1 MSLPEFAFEAMQKI
15 PRLNRDC
22 IITEKIDGTNA
33 CVVVSDDGL
42 ELQACSR
49 TRNIFPGKQ
58 DNFGFALWCEQNN
71 QELLKLGPGR
81 HYGEWWG
88 VGIQR
93 GYNLFE
99 RKFSLF
105 NADKW
110 GDPATRPSVCSVV
123 PVLYRGRFDTACISE
138 AVRRLATTGSQA
150 ATGFDKPEGIVV
162 FHQASHHLYKVTID
176 NDEKPKGATNVQ
188 S

>member
-1 MSLPEFAFEAMQKI
+1 MDKPEFIFEAMQKI

-22 IITEKIDGTNA
+22 IVTEKIDGTNA

-49 TRNIFPGKQ
+49 TRNIFTGKQ
-58 DNFGFALWCEQNN
+58 DNFGFAQWCEQNKT
-71 QELLKLGPGR
+71 ELLKLGPGR
-81 HYGEWWG
+81 HYGEWFG

-99 RKFSLF
+99 RRFSLF

-110 GDPATRPSVCSVV
+110 ADASTRPSCCGVV
-123 PVLYRGRFDTACISE
+123 PVLYRGPFDTERIHDALYHLKI
-138 AVRRLATTGSQA
+138 AGSQA
-150 ATGFDKPEGIVV
+150 VPGYDRPEGIVV
-162 FHQASHHLYKVTID
+162 FHQASHHLYKVTVE
-176 NDEKPKGATNVQ
+176 NDSKPKGAI
-188 S
+188 